1 MLYQKK
7 GHAHAV
13 REVIVSIQALLLV
26 PLGILR
32 SSVALLKCWLWSVRV
47 SVGCVPWLPFF
58 GKYFELNSLS
68 PVFFSRHPPSPTR
81 DISSGVSKGEVPPPT
96 RFLTLYQWN
105 CPVVT
110 SLKCALAGLQT
121 EPRGLTHAK
130 QGFYN
135 WTRSAPAGS
144 SWSDFCSEML
154 WGNVFH
160 CFMWL

>member
-32 SSVALLKCWLWSVRV
+32 SSVALLKCWLWSVSV

-68 PVFFSRHPPSPTR
+68 PVFFSRHLPSPTR
-81 DISSGVSKGEVPPPT
+81 DISSGVSKGEVPCT
-96 RFLTLYQWN
+96 RFFNLVSMELSSSYFFET
-105 CPVVT
+105 C
-110 SLKCALAGLQT
+110 SCRAAD
-121 EPRGLTHAK
+121 R
-130 QGFYN
+130 
-135 WTRSAPAGS
+135 APGS
-144 SWSDFCSEML
+144 HPC
-154 WGNVFH
+154 
-160 CFMWL
+160 